1 MTTRRLLFAGLLGW
15 LGLAAAATASAWTHD
30 PDALWKIVHGR
41 CVPDQQEHGLPAP
54 CARVDLSHGEQ
65 AGSVVLKDIKGDT
78 QYLLIPTARI
88 RGIESPAVLAPDAPN
103 YFTRAWAATAL
114 VDARLHRTLP
124 RQDFALAINSED
136 GRSQNQLHIH
146 VDCIR
151 PDIRAALDPVPAGLD
166 RRWRT
171 LPMRLALHR
180 YRALWLPGETP
191 GINPFRLLA
200 ASLAD
205 PAAEMGRHTLV
216 LVGAVRN
223 GQPGFLLLDGMS
235 GPLPATILP
244 GIRLGPGSG
253 EELEDHAC
261 RIAARS
267 G

>member
-1 MTTRRLLFAGLLGW
+1 MRRLLLVGVLGW
-15 LGLAAAATASAWTHD
+15 LGLAAATASAHD

-41 CVPDQQEHGLPAP
+41 CVADQQQHADPAP
-54 CARVDLSHGEQ
+54 CVGVDLSQGERL
-65 AGSVVLKDIKGDT
+65 GSAVLKDITGNT

-88 RGIESPAVLAPDAPN
+88 RGIESPAILAPDAPN
-103 YFTRAWAATAL
+103 YFAEAWAATAL
-114 VDARLHRTLP
+114 VDARLHRPLP
-124 RQDFALAINSED
+124 REDFALAINSQD

-151 PDIRAALDPVPAGLD
+151 PDIRAALDPVAAGLD
-166 RRWRT
+166 GSWRT

-180 YRALWLPGETP
+180 YRALWLPGDTLSA
-191 GINPFRLLA
+191 NPFRLLA

-216 LVGAVRN
+216 LVGATRS
-223 GQPGFLLLDGMS
+223 GRPGFVLLDGMS
-235 GPLPATILP
+235 GPLSITIPL
-244 GIRLGPGSG
+244 GIKLGPGSG

-261 RIAARS
+261 RIAALP